1 MEPVIETTGDQ
12 KASPYTNYVEGEFNS
27 LKNVDLQKTMEPGA
41 SLDQDTII
49 NNRKSRFREH
59 SSGSIMTENPS
70 KASGK
75 IRLPPLS
82 KTPAIKSG
90 PTKLKLKNNLVIPS
104 IDATKT
110 GIDDTAEIDGPDK
123 L

>member
-41 SLDQDTII
+41 SLDQDTIV
-49 NNRKSRFREH
+49 NNRKSRSKELSAR
-59 SSGSIMTENPS
+59 SIMTEKPS

-75 IRLPPLS
+75 VRLPSLS

-90 PTKLKLKNNLVIPS
+90 LTKMQMKKNLVIPN